1 MNLGQKNLGP
11 KGSRPK
17 ESRPKESRK
26 KDLGDKRI
34 SDIWISDKWISYK
47 WILGQMN
54 LGSKRIS
61 DPKGSQ
67 GQNNLGQNE
76 SLRILV
82 RASLAISLLY
92 KKVDKKV
99 CLEKII
105 MACSSA
111 RACLRDLDGA
121 SFQNRS
127 YWDRSALF
135 WIPENTA
142 SLSRRQ
148 AVFHIIAKIP
158 EV

>member
-34 SDIWISDKWISYK
+34 S
-47 WILGQMN
+47 GQMN

-127 YWDRSALF
+127 Y
-135 WIPENTA
+135 
-142 SLSRRQ
+142 
-148 AVFHIIAKIP
+148 
-158 EV
+158 